1 MECYG
6 GMGKA
11 NGLSPDESE
20 NELGLSNN
28 DVVDEDDLRKVEL
41 LSDEDGREYE
51 DVSGLS
57 AEDIMKKV
65 FQSEERAYE
74 FYYRVGKCNGFG
86 VCKGDYEKDEDGT
99 VVRRRF
105 FCNRAGLRDGKHYN
119 RVDRKR
125 CHRPETRTNCQALM
139 SVYLDK
145 GSSVWKVRKVIF
157 EHNHELIPRGMVHML
172 RSFRAI
178 SGSAKAHM
186 DEMHAYGLPTSKILG
201 YMAGIAG
208 GYSCLGFT
216 KKDAY
221 NYIDRS
227 KRTKVVDGDMNV
239 EEFEGEWA
247 QVAEQYGLLNKYWA
261 LQLYEKRKM
270 WANAYLRRKFCAGFR
285 TTSRCEGINSHLKKF
300 LLSRHTFLE
309 LV

>member
-28 DVVDEDDLRKVEL
+28 DIVDEDDLRKVEL
-41 LSDEDGREYE
+41 LSDEDGREYG
-51 DVSGLS
+51 DVTGLS

-65 FQSEERAYE
+65 FRSEEHAYE
-74 FYYRVGKCNGFG
+74 FYCRVGKCNGFG
-86 VCKGDYEKDEDGT
+86 VRIGDYAKDEDEI

-105 FCNRAGLRDGKHYN
+105 FCNRASLRDGKHYN
-119 RVDRKR
+119 RLDRKR
-125 CHRPETRTNCQALM
+125 CHRPKTHTNCQALM

-145 GSSVWKVRKVIF
+145 GSSVWKVRKVIL
-157 EHNHELIPRGMVHML
+157 EHNHELIPRKMVHMI

-186 DEMHAYGLPTSKILG
+186 DGMHAYGLPTSKILW
-201 YMAGIAG
+201 YMAVIAG

-227 KRTKVVDGDMNV
+227 KHAKVVDGDMNAAIV
-239 EEFEGEWA
+239 YLEGKAAADPMSTTRYNLTEEG
-247 QVAEQYGLLNKYWA
+247 
-261 LQLYEKRKM
+261 
-270 WANAYLRRKFCAGFR
+270 
-285 TTSRCEGINSHLKKF
+285 
-300 LLSRHTFLE
+300 
-309 LV
+309 